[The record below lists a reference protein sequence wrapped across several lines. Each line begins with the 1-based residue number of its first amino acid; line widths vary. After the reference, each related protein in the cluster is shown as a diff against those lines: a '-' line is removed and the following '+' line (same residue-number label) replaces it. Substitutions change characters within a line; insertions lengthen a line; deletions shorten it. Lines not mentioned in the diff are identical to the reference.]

1 VTATDPPD
9 PVTPHHE
16 GVPFG
21 GAGALAV
28 QLAPRLH
35 AALRTA
41 APVVAVLDEAERA
54 ALGAELGAAASG
66 IEFLDPADVY
76 RVPAFTVA
84 VRWARLSRRAEPG
97 ARATVVG
104 QHVALPGGDGPGY
117 WARLDAALDVALAG
131 LPVEVLCPF
140 PDGDDVLSR
149 TTHRTLLSGGHSVP
163 TAAFREP
170 LEVVAEFPPPP
181 PPDLGE
187 PGVVLPF
194 GLEGLGGLRRTVAT
208 VATDGG
214 LRTER
219 VADFVLAVNEIASN
233 SVEHGPGSGTLRMWV
248 TDGQVVAEVHDAG
261 RLRVP
266 FPGLVAPPPT
276 GARGRGLWLASELSD
291 VLQVW
296 SDAGGTV
303 IRVTMTL

>member
-1 VTATDPPD
+1 M
-9 PVTPHHE
+9 
-16 GVPFG
+16 
-21 GAGALAV
+21 
-28 QLAPRLH
+28 
-35 AALRTA
+35 
-41 APVVAVLDEAERA
+41 LDEAERA

-149 TTHRTLLSGGHSVP
+149 TTHRTLLSGGHLRPHGRVP
-163 TAAFREP
+163 RAAGGRRRVP
-170 LEVVAEFPPPP
+170 LRH
-181 PPDLGE
+181 
-187 PGVVLPF
+187 LP
-194 GLEGLGGLRRTVAT
+194 TWV
-208 VATDGG
+208 
-214 LRTER
+214 
-219 VADFVLAVNEIASN
+219 S
-233 SVEHGPGSGTLRMWV
+233 PGSCCRSVWRASAGCAAPSRPWPPTGAPDRTGRRLR
-248 TDGQVVAEVHDAG
+248 AG
-261 RLRVP
+261 RQRDRQQQRRARARLGDPADVGHRRPGRRRGARRGPAAGAVP
-266 FPGLVAPPPT
+266 WAGGPAAD

-296 SDAGGTV
+296 SDAGAPSFG
-303 IRVTMTL
+303 